1 MARVG
6 RGPSSPSPIELP
18 RMILERGRGSSR
30 ERHFSPRGRGWC
42 GKKENGGRQRGRA
55 VEEKGAP
62 GPTASFQPR
71 LPSAHR
77 RKRDSGWNGRGR
89 RTNFRSGPGEIMDS
103 LEQLPQLEA
112 LCERLYNAQDHA
124 ERTHAESVLLVF
136 SSSSE
141 YAPQCKAILDNSS
154 SPYAQLLASSSLLK
168 IVTEQGVSK
177 ALLLDIRNYVLGYL
191 ANRGPNC
198 QVTPSPQN
206 EALETKP
213 RVWCVCACEC
223 ECVCRVPT

>member
-1 MARVG
+1 
-6 RGPSSPSPIELP
+6 
-18 RMILERGRGSSR
+18 
-30 ERHFSPRGRGWC
+30 
-42 GKKENGGRQRGRA
+42 
-55 VEEKGAP
+55 
-62 GPTASFQPR
+62 
-71 LPSAHR
+71 
-77 RKRDSGWNGRGR
+77 
-89 RTNFRSGPGEIMDS
+89 MDS

-177 ALLLDIRNYVLGYL
+177 GKTIEECRASNNKADRAATEARDRDAPHLAAARLTGRPSIRH
-191 ANRGPNC
+191 
-198 QVTPSPQN
+198 PS
-206 EALETKP
+206 
-213 RVWCVCACEC
+213 
-223 ECVCRVPT
+223 